1 MAKVLRRS
9 SKRVAKTAM
18 VVKRKR
24 AKTALP
30 PSPARRVLYVLS
42 DAAGNLPRHMLNA
55 FLTQFPA
62 GIFEVVYKPFLRTV
76 AQVEAALAACDAATG
91 IVLHAVVSAESK
103 RAIERQCGR
112 REIPSR
118 DLTGGF
124 VEFLCEASGAEACQD
139 VGKLHEVDDAYKRRV
154 KALEFTLEHDD
165 GLGLDTIGQADLIL
179 TGVSRTSKTPTSIY
193 LSQQHGLKVA
203 NVALAMAVAPPTELL
218 AAPKEKVVG
227 LLIDPAQLARIRTR
241 RNAEWKMGG
250 TSYNDE
256 QQVAEE
262 VRWSR
267 RLFNRQGWAT
277 IDVTNRAIEET
288 AARIVAV
295 WSEGVKGRTPG

>member
-1 MAKVLRRS
+1 MAKLSRPASKRAAKPS
-9 SKRVAKTAM
+9 SKPKYPKPA
-18 VVKRKR
+18 
-24 AKTALP
+24 
-30 PSPARRVLYVLS
+30 PARRTLHVLS
-42 DAAGNLPRHMLNA
+42 DAAGNLPRHMLIA
-55 FLTQFPA
+55 FLTQFPV
-62 GIFEVVYKPFLRTV
+62 GTFQVIYKPFLRKLEH
-76 AQVEAALAACDAATG
+76 VEQALAACDPAG
-91 IVLHAVVSAESK
+91 SIVLHAVVAAASK
-103 RAIERQCGR
+103 RLIEGHCKSKR
-112 REIPSR
+112 IPSR

-124 VEFLCEASGAEACQD
+124 VRFLSDASGVPACED
-139 VGKLHEVDDAYKRRV
+139 VRKLHEVDDDYKRRV

-165 GLGLDTIGQADLIL
+165 GLGLETINEADLIL
-179 TGVSRTSKTPTSIY
+179 TGISRTSKTPTSIY

-203 NVALAMAVAPPTELL
+203 NVALAMAVAPPPELL

-256 QQVAEE
+256 QQVEEE

-295 WSEGVKGRTPG
+295 WSTAGDGSAGATKR